1 MSEFTPRAV
10 ERKPGLGRSFTVVV
24 YSWIVLT
31 LATGIVA
38 SVSTTLAVD
47 GPETP
52 GRRLNAL
59 ASVGYVVRGEYVV
72 DDGALVWARWSL
84 LVGIVALCS
93 FLLYVIVVAVRAG
106 LRADAARA
114 ASPDA

>member
-10 ERKPGLGRSFTVVV
+10 ERTPGLGRSFTVVMCT
-24 YSWIVLT
+24 WIVLT

-38 SVSTTLAVD
+38 AVSTTLAVD

-72 DDGALVWARWSL
+72 DDGALAWARWTL
-84 LVGIVALCS
+84 LACIVLLFS
-93 FLLYVIVVAVRAG
+93 FVPYVIVVA
-106 LRADAARA
+106 ARA
-114 ASPDA
+114 ARRGVGS